1 MNLELFHRWTGWLLP
16 RLADHLWQSTL
27 IGLTALLLVSLLHRQ
42 SARLRH
48 ALLLLGMAKFQ
59 VPSAFLVA
67 SLDFLGIT
75 TAGLLSS
82 TSAAGGSYLH
92 PSLWLQLGEQVP
104 VARMTASVDKWS
116 GVYLA
121 LVSTWLLGCFVLT
134 MMWVHRRWRVK
145 ALLAGTPRVSVGR
158 EADSLRRVSSWMLF
172 KRPVELAMPSGF
184 MEPGVWGTHMPVL
197 LLPQGMT
204 KEMTDAELE
213 SVILHELIHVERY
226 DNFIAA
232 LQRFLC
238 YLFWFHPL
246 VWVLDRKLLLE
257 RERVCD
263 ELVLS
268 MNIDSSVYAASIVK
282 VTRFCLDGKLAGA
295 SCVTGAD
302 LKRRLE
308 MLLKTTILTRFT
320 AWHWTL
326 VGAAGCG
333 LLVFS
338 LAAGYPP
345 PSLLR
350 AQTAPQGA
358 ISVREGA
365 MMRER
370 GMIFKSAL
378 SEDKQ
383 KEIFEKLKEAQEFSI
398 NLENKP
404 DSPVTAVY
412 ATMRSVVFWEEP
424 GSAPAYAFQVAF
436 QVSNT
441 TSRLIK
447 HVSFSLFFPGQ
458 GQLPPN
464 FVVFVARTVEPF
476 GRVEM
481 SFPPANEL
489 IGARERPETLT
500 LRMEGVWFEDGTGW
514 GNLPLKAPPADSRAG
529 GAPSRVRV
537 GGGVQNWTLISQVAP
552 VYPPLAKQ
560 ARIQGEVVLEAV
572 ISREGDVTNL
582 RVVSGHPLLVD
593 AALTAARQ
601 WKYRPTLLNGQPVE
615 VVSQITVPF
624 KLEPMNP

>member
-1 MNLELFHRWTGWLLP
+1 MNWDLFHRWNGWLLP

-27 IGLTALLLVSLLHRQ
+27 IGLTALLVVYLLHRQ

-48 ALLLLGMAKFQ
+48 LLLLLGMAKFL
-59 VPSAFLVA
+59 VPSALLVA
-67 SLDFLGIT
+67 SLDLLGIT
-75 TAGLLSS
+75 FAGLLAS
-82 TSAAGGSYLH
+82 TSATTVSYLH
-92 PSLWLQLGEQVP
+92 PSLWLQLGEQVS
-104 VARMTASVDKWS
+104 VAHITASVDKGS

-121 LVSTWLLGCFVLT
+121 LVSTWLLGCLFLT
-134 MMWVHRRWRVK
+134 MIWVRRRWRVK
-145 ALLAGTPRVSVGR
+145 ALLAGAPRVSVGR
-158 EADSLRRVSSWMLF
+158 EADSLRRVSGWMLF
-172 KRPVELAMPSGF
+172 KRPVELAMPLGF
-184 MEPGVWGTHMPVL
+184 MEPGVWGTRMPVL
-197 LLPQGMT
+197 LLPQGIT
-204 KEMTDAELE
+204 NEMTDAELE

-246 VWVLDRKLLLE
+246 VWILDRKLLLE

-263 ELVLS
+263 ELVLG
-268 MNIDSSVYAASIVK
+268 MHIDSSVYAASIVK

-308 MLLKTTILTRFT
+308 MILKTTILTRFT
-320 AWHWTL
+320 VWHWTL
-326 VGAAGCG
+326 IVSAICG
-333 LLVFS
+333 VLAFS

-350 AQTAPQGA
+350 AETAPQAGTV
-358 ISVREGA
+358 VREGV
-365 MMRER
+365 MIRER
-370 GMIFKSAL
+370 GIIFKSAL

-383 KEIFEKLKEAQEFSI
+383 KEILEKLKETPEVSI
-398 NLENKP
+398 NVENKP

-412 ATMRSVVFWEEP
+412 ATMRSVEFWEEP

-458 GQLPPN
+458 GQMPSN
-464 FVVFVARTVEPF
+464 FVVFALRTIEPF

-481 SFPPANEL
+481 SFPPADDP
-489 IGARERPETLT
+489 IAAREKPETLT

-514 GNLPLKAPPADSRAG
+514 GNLPLKSPPPAGSQAG

-537 GGGVQNWTLISQVAP
+537 GGAVQSANLIFQVAP
-552 VYPPLAKQ
+552 IYPPLAKQ
-560 ARIQGEVVLEAV
+560 ARIQGEVVLEAI

-582 RVVSGHPLLVD
+582 RVVSGHPLLVE

-615 VVSQITVPF
+615 VVSQVTVPF
-624 KLEPMNP
+624 KLEP